1 MKGLQALRRAV
12 VYKLAS
18 GLSAFAALIVLVTAS
33 VFYIN
38 QPEVPEE
45 LLK

>member
-1 MKGLQALRRAV
+1 MRALQRKV

-18 GLSAFAALIVLVTAS
+18 CLSALAALIVLVSAS

>member
-1 MKGLQALRRAV
+1 MMKSLQRKA

-18 GLSAFAALIVLVTAS
+18 GLSAMAALLVLVTAS
-33 VFYIN
+33 IVYVN

>member
-1 MKGLQALRRAV
+1 MIKSIQRKAV
-12 VYKLAS
+12 YGLAS
-18 GLSAFAALIVLVTAS
+18 VLSGMAALLVLVSTS
-33 VFYIN
+33 IVYIN

>member
-1 MKGLQALRRAV
+1 MIRAFQRKA

-18 GLSAFAALIVLVTAS
+18 ALLLLAVFVVDAVPSVLFVH
-33 VFYIN
+33 